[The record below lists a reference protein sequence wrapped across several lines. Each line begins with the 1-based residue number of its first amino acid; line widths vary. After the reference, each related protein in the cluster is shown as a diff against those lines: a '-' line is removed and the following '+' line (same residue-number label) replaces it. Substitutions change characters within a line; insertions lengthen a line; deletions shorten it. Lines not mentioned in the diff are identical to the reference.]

1 MVETL
6 FPVAV
11 FATLHMQMILEK
23 FSMPPEIVIEL
34 LCYVDSKDWVEVPRV
49 G

>member
-23 FSMPPEIVIEL
+23 FSVPSEIVIEL
-34 LCYVDSKDWVEVPRV
+34 LYYVGSKNRVGAPRV